1 MSEIVCFAPSLNSL
15 IFELCTVESTSQVSF
30 VTALAIF
37 AAEAEVHI
45 GPTLMVIICA
55 LVCEHC
61 GKVSAPPSEI
71 IRGMATKLDL
81 LSRE

>member
-1 MSEIVCFAPSLNSL
+1 
-15 IFELCTVESTSQVSF
+15 VEPTSQVSF

-37 AAEAEVHI
+37 AAEVEVHI

-55 LVCEHC
+55 LVCEYC
-61 GKVSAPPSEI
+61 GKVSASPLEI

-81 LSRE
+81 LACE